1 MNFDYVLKKSRFNL
15 ASDYNIEDFYRLCQT
30 WKLLSKEVK
39 G

>member
-1 MNFDYVLKKSRFNL
+1 MNLDLVLKKSRFNL
-15 ASDYNIEDFYRLCQT
+15 ASDYNIENFCCLCQT